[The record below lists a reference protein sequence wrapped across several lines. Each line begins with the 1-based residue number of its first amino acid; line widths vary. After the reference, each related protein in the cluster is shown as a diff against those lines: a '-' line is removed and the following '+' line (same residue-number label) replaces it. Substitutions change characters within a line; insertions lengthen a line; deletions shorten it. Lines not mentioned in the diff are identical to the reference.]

1 MFQELAPEEFVG
13 AAALRG
19 RQRLPG
25 LGLSSGQRVQDPK
38 CEPAVRWAGMRSVS
52 ERGPGSPQR
61 EARSRPGGR
70 PRASWG
76 EEHRASAF
84 DVAVGGGHPTCSSVK
99 AKEDS
104 HGGLD
109 TETQK
114 QRFYF
119 SVQMCKSHT
128 QYNRKYRTRRKGT
141 VFKSHIS

>member
-25 LGLSSGQRVQDPK
+25 LGLSSGQRGQDPK

-84 DVAVGGGHPTCSSVK
+84 DVAVGGGAPHVQQRQGQRRQSWGIRHRD
-99 AKEDS
+99 A
-104 HGGLD
+104 
-109 TETQK
+109 ETK
-114 QRFYF
+114 VLFF
-119 SVQMCKSHT
+119 CANV
-128 QYNRKYRTRRKGT
+128 
-141 VFKSHIS
+141 